1 VIVDATAPVFD
12 ASLGQAAFWIAALRI
27 VAINMLLSGDN
38 VVVIALACRGLR
50 RRQRLWGMTIGA
62 GLAIV
67 LRVVFAGGVAEFM
80 AEPYLKVAGGLG
92 LLYIAVKLLLPE
104 EPDQTE
110 VQAEA
115 HLWRAVRIVVVADV
129 IMSFD
134 NALGIA
140 MAAQGNLALIV
151 FGLAVSVPII
161 IAGAALITALLERFP
176 ILIWLGSA
184 LLGWV
189 AGEAIVTDTAVAAA
203 LTAAFSEPTVRTLQW
218 AVSAAAA
225 ALVLVLAALW
235 RRARSAKSHLPGAD
249 GETDRD

>member
-1 VIVDATAPVFD
+1 VDATAPGFD

-50 RRQRLWGMTIGA
+50 RRQRFWGMTIGA

-67 LRVVFAGGVAEFM
+67 LRIVFAGGIAEFM
-80 AEPYLKVAGGLG
+80 AEPYLKIAGGLG

-104 EPDQTE
+104 EPDETE
-110 VQAEA
+110 VQAAA
-115 HLWRAVRIVVVADV
+115 HLWRAVRIVVVADL

-176 ILIWLGSA
+176 VLIWLGSA

-189 AGEAIVTDTAVAAA
+189 AGEAIVTDTAVATA
-203 LTAAFSEPTVRTLQW
+203 LADAFSGPTVRDLQW
-218 AVSAAAA
+218 AASGAGA
-225 ALVLVLAALW
+225 VLVVVIAALW
-235 RRARSAKSHLPGAD
+235 RRVRSAKSHVPTSGR
-249 GETDRD
+249 ETGGG

>member
-1 VIVDATAPVFD
+1 MDATAPGFD
-12 ASLGQAAFWIAALRI
+12 ASLDQAAFWIAALRI

-38 VVVIALACRGLR
+38 VVVIALACRGLQ
-50 RRQRLWGMTIGA
+50 RRQRFWGMTIGA

-67 LRVVFAGGVAEFM
+67 LRIVFAGGIAEFM
-80 AEPYLKVAGGLG
+80 AVPYLKIAGGLG

-104 EPDQTE
+104 EPDATE
-110 VQAEA
+110 VQAAA

-140 MAAQGNLALIV
+140 MAAQGNLTLIV
-151 FGLAVSVPII
+151 IGLAVSVPII

-176 ILIWLGSA
+176 ILVWLGSA

-189 AGEAIVTDTAVAAA
+189 AGEAIATDTAVATALPHVFAA
-203 LTAAFSEPTVRTLQW
+203 AVAHDLQW
-218 AVSAAAA
+218 MAPGAGA
-225 ALVLVLAALW
+225 VLVVVVGALW
-235 RRARSAKSHLPGAD
+235 RRHLAKARP
-249 GETDRD
+249 

>member
-1 VIVDATAPVFD
+1 MDATAPGFD
-12 ASLGQAAFWIAALRI
+12 ASLDQAAFWIAALRI

-38 VVVIALACRGLR
+38 VVVIALACRGLQ
-50 RRQRLWGMTIGA
+50 RRQRFWGMTIGA

-67 LRVVFAGGVAEFM
+67 LRIVFAGGIAAFM
-80 AEPYLKVAGGLG
+80 AVPYLKIAGGLG

-104 EPDQTE
+104 EADATE
-110 VQAEA
+110 VQAAA

-140 MAAQGNLALIV
+140 MAAQGNLTLIV
-151 FGLAVSVPII
+151 IGLAVSIPII

-189 AGEAIVTDTAVAAA
+189 AGEAIVTDTAVATALPHAFSAA
-203 LTAAFSEPTVRTLQW
+203 VARDLQWVAPVTAAM
-218 AVSAAAA
+218 
-225 ALVLVLAALW
+225 LVVVVGALW
-235 RRARSAKSHLPGAD
+235 RRHSAKVRP
-249 GETDRD
+249 

>member
-1 VIVDATAPVFD
+1 MATIVNPPGLDAALD
-12 ASLGQAAFWIAALRI
+12 QATFWVAALRI
-27 VAINMLLSGDN
+27 IAINLLLSGDN

-50 RRQRLWGMTIGA
+50 RRQRFWGMTIGA

-67 LRVVFAGGVAEFM
+67 LRIVFAGGIAAFM
-80 AEPYLKVAGGLG
+80 ATPFLKIAGGLG

-104 EPDQTE
+104 DSDETD
-110 VQAEA
+110 VQAAA

-151 FGLAVSVPII
+151 IGLAVSIPII

-189 AGEAIVTDTAVAAA
+189 AGEAIVTDTAVTTA
-203 LTAAFSEPTVRTLQW
+203 LSGALSTPSMSVLQW
-218 AVSAAAA
+218 VASGAGAV
-225 ALVLVLAALW
+225 LVLVVGAWW
-235 RRARSAKSHLPGAD
+235 RRLRSAKSHLPAAG
-249 GETDRD
+249 GR

>member
-1 VIVDATAPVFD
+1 VDATAPGFD

-38 VVVIALACRGLR
+38 VVVIALACRGLQ
-50 RRQRLWGMTIGA
+50 RRQRFWGMTIGA
-62 GLAIV
+62 GLAVI
-67 LRVVFAGGVAEFM
+67 LRVVFAAGVAEFM
-80 AEPYLKVAGGLG
+80 AEPYVKIAGDIGLF
-92 LLYIAVKLLLPE
+92 YIAVKLLLPE

-110 VQAEA
+110 VQAAA

-161 IAGAALITALLERFP
+161 IAGAALITTLLDRFP
-176 ILIWLGSA
+176 ILVWLGSA

-189 AGEAIVTDTAVAAA
+189 AGEAIVTDTAVATALGQTFPAA
-203 LTAAFSEPTVRTLQW
+203 VASDLEW
-218 AVSAAAA
+218 AAAGA
-225 ALVLVLAALW
+225 SAVLVLLVGALW
-235 RRARSAKSHLPGAD
+235 RRYLAKARPLTPGD
-249 GETDRD
+249 G

>member
-1 VIVDATAPVFD
+1 VDATAPGFD
-12 ASLGQAAFWIAALRI
+12 ASLDQAVFWIAALRI

-38 VVVIALACRGLR
+38 VVVIAMACRGLR

-62 GLAIV
+62 ALAII

-80 AEPYLKVAGGLG
+80 AEPYLKIAGGLG
-92 LLYIAVKLLLPE
+92 LFYIAVKLLLPE
-104 EPDQTE
+104 EPDATE
-110 VQAEA
+110 LQAEA

-151 FGLAVSVPII
+151 FGLAISIPII
-161 IAGAALITALLERFP
+161 IAGAALIAALLERFP

-189 AGEAIVTDTAVAAA
+189 AGEAVITDTAVAAA
-203 LTAAFSEPTVRTLQW
+203 LFDAFSAPTVRNLQW
-218 AVSAAAA
+218 AASGAGAV
-225 ALVLVLAALW
+225 LVLVVGAL
-235 RRARSAKSHLPGAD
+235 RRRHMVKVQP
-249 GETDRD
+249 

>member
-1 VIVDATAPVFD
+1 MDAAAPGLD
-12 ASLGQAAFWIAALRI
+12 ASLTEAAFWVAALRI

-50 RRQRLWGMTIGA
+50 RRQRFWGMTIGA

-67 LRVVFAGGVAEFM
+67 LRIVFAGGIAAFM
-80 AEPYLKVAGGLG
+80 AAPYLKIAGGLG
-92 LLYIAVKLLLPE
+92 LLYIAVKLLLAE
-104 EPDQTE
+104 EPDETE
-110 VQAEA
+110 VQAAA

-151 FGLAVSVPII
+151 IGLAVSIPII

-189 AGEAIVTDTAVAAA
+189 AGEAIATDTAVTAA
-203 LTAAFSEPTVRTLQW
+203 LSSAVSAPTVRSVQW
-218 AVSAAAA
+218 AVSGGCA
-225 ALVLVLAALW
+225 ALVLVVGALW
-235 RRARSAKSHLPGAD
+235 RHWRTAKQQSSGC
-249 GETDRD
+249 G

>member
-1 VIVDATAPVFD
+1 VDATAPGFD

-50 RRQRLWGMTIGA
+50 RRQRLWGIAIGA
-62 GLAIV
+62 GLAII
-67 LRVVFAGGVAEFM
+67 LRVVFAGVVAEFM
-80 AEPYLKVAGGLG
+80 AEPYLKIAGGLG
-92 LLYIAVKLLLPE
+92 LFYIAIKLLLPE
-104 EPDQTE
+104 QPDETE
-110 VQAEA
+110 VQAAA
-115 HLWRAVRIVVVADV
+115 HLWRAVRIVVVADL

-140 MAAQGNLALIV
+140 MAAEGNLALIV
-151 FGLAVSVPII
+151 IGLAVSIPII

-189 AGEAIVTDTAVAAA
+189 AGEAVVTDTAVATA
-203 LTAAFSEPTVRTLQW
+203 LSGVFSAPMVRSLQW
-218 AVSAAAA
+218 TASGAGAV
-225 ALVLVLAALW
+225 LVLVIGAIW
-235 RRARSAKSHLPGAD
+235 RRHLAKARP
-249 GETDRD
+249 

>member
-1 VIVDATAPVFD
+1 MDATAPTFD
-12 ASLGQAAFWIAALRI
+12 APLDQAAFWIAALRI

-50 RRQRLWGMTIGA
+50 RRQRFWGMTIGA

-67 LRVVFAGGVAEFM
+67 LRIVFAGGIAEFM
-80 AEPYLKVAGGLG
+80 AVPYLKIAGGLG

-104 EPDQTE
+104 EPDETE
-110 VQAEA
+110 VQAAA

-140 MAAQGNLALIV
+140 MAAQGNLALIAI
-151 FGLAVSVPII
+151 GLAVSIPII

-189 AGEAIVTDTAVAAA
+189 AGEAIVTDTAVAPA
-203 LTAAFSEPTVRTLQW
+203 LTHAFSAAVVSALQW
-218 AVSAAAA
+218 AASGTAAV
-225 ALVLVLAALW
+225 LVLVVGALW
-235 RRARSAKSHLPGAD
+235 RRHLAKARPGKPGD
-249 GETDRD
+249 S

>member
-1 VIVDATAPVFD
+1 MDATAPGFN
-12 ASLGQAAFWIAALRI
+12 ASLTEATFWIAALRI
-27 VAINMLLSGDN
+27 VAINVLLSGDN

-50 RRQRLWGMTIGA
+50 RRQRFWGMTIGA

-67 LRVVFAGGVAEFM
+67 LRIVFASGIAEFM
-80 AEPYLKVAGGLG
+80 AEPYLKIAGGLG
-92 LLYIAVKLLLPE
+92 LFYIAVKLLLPE
-104 EPDQTE
+104 ASDETD

-115 HLWRAVRIVVVADV
+115 HLWRAVRIVVVADL

-161 IAGAALITALLERFP
+161 IAGAALITTLIERFP
-176 ILIWLGSA
+176 ILVWLGSA

-189 AGEAIVTDTAVAAA
+189 AGEAIVTDSAVATT
-203 LTAAFSEPTVRTLQW
+203 LTHAFSPAVVRDLQW
-218 AVSAAAA
+218 AAAGAG
-225 ALVLVLAALW
+225 ALLVVVVGAVW
-235 RRARSAKSHLPGAD
+235 RRHLAKARP
-249 GETDRD
+249 